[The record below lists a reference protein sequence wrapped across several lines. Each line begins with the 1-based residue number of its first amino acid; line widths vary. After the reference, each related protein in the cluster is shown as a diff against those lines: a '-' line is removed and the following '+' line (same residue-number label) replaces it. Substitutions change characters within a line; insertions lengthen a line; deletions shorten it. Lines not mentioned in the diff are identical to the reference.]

1 GYIAA
6 DEQQVGLQFQHQ
18 VEFPFGPGKIAG
30 ALRLGHALE
39 IAKRLERANGE
50 TEIAAEPPDVAWTA
64 VERQQVVLED
74 FDGIEACGGDGA
86 QLFIERA
93 AERAGGDRTRGHAAL

>member
-1 GYIAA
+1 MPSPCERFETDTQTAPGSQFAKFTKIGGGPVNTPERGRGYIAA
-6 DEQQVGLQFQHQ
+6 DQQQVGLQFQHQ

-50 TEIAAEPPDVAWTA
+50 TEIAA
-64 VERQQVVLED
+64 
-74 FDGIEACGGDGA
+74 
-86 QLFIERA
+86 
-93 AERAGGDRTRGHAAL
+93 